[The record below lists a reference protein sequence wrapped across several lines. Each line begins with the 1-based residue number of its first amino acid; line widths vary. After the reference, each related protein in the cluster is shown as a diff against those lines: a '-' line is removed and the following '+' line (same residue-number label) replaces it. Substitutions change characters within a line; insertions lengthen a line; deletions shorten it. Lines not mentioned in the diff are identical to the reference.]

1 MHVGQEGIG
10 GRDRPGHERAS
21 TRTKVLHHDLRG
33 LRHAAGAGDAQDREP
48 DGGQGDARDRPGG
61 GGARSEVA
69 VQESEPPGLAVTAIG
84 EVPTSGWENAVLV
97 RVVYDK
103 PPADG
108 IQDYILFADRP
119 SGVVAEVISR
129 VVAKNTWKGYKKQ
142 APWLK

>member
-1 MHVGQEGIG
+1 MSQRNVFG
-10 GRDRPGHERAS
+10 GLAA
-21 TRTKVLHHDLRG
+21 VLMAMGG
-33 LRHAAGAGDAQDREP
+33 LWATTSVTTAAEPARREIVKKIL
-48 DGGQGDARDRPGG
+48 DI
-61 GGARSEVA
+61 ELA
-69 VQESEPPGLAVTAIG
+69 VQESEPPGLAVTATG

-142 APWLK
+142 APWLKGVRIHGSGGGVVKMLP

>member
-1 MHVGQEGIG
+1 MFQRNTFG
-10 GRDRPGHERAS
+10 GLTAVLIAMGGLLAAS
-21 TRTKVLHHDLRG
+21 M
-33 LRHAAGAGDAQDREP
+33 AAADEP
-48 DGGQGDARDRPGG
+48 ARKEIVKKILDV
-61 GGARSEVA
+61 ELA
-69 VQESEPPGLAVTAIG
+69 VQESEPPGLTVMATG

-119 SGVVAEVISR
+119 SGVVAQVISR

-142 APWLK
+142 APWLKGVRIHGSGGGVVKMLP